1 MPSKSTEGTEL
12 SPLKISSDSHHQKTR
27 KANAMMKSF
36 ANLGKPPLAILEDL
50 GQLTDEDFEILN
62 LHEENIKEA
71 IDKKVDIRQKIKD
84 LDLLR
89 RKLSQLLEAEPAKMS
104 NRGPSNDVEKL
115 KIQIKKEE
123 DEIDALLTEA
133 ILAEFPEEGEGKIK
147 RKKTHK
153 KSHKKSKKK
162 HTKKHRKNTQKNTEK
177 NTQKKN
183 NLIIF
188 TICIIKL

>member
-1 MPSKSTEGTEL
+1 MSSIEL
-12 SPLKISSDSHHQKTR
+12 SDLKISKDSSDRKSKTR
-27 KANAMMKSF
+27 KAKMIALQE
-36 ANLGKPPLAILEDL
+36 LGKPPLAILEDL
-50 GQLTDEDFEILN
+50 GQLTEEDFEILN
-62 LHEENIKEA
+62 HHEENIKEA

-89 RKLSQLLEAEPAKMS
+89 RRLSQLIAAEPVKMS

-123 DEIDALLTEA
+123 DEIDDLLTKA
-133 ILAEFPEEGEGKIK
+133 ILDEFPEEGKGKRK
-147 RKKTHK
+147 RKKT
-153 KSHKKSKKK
+153 HKKSKKK
-162 HTKKHRKNTQKNTEK
+162 HTKKHTKKHRKKHPKKHRKKHT
-177 NTQKKN
+177 KKN